1 MGHWLHRQLSAAWE
15 TWHEHAHYQ
24 ARMRGV
30 LARIAARWLH
40 QDLAAGFY
48 AWKENS
54 DKQKRAEYLTTRI
67 LLHWT
72 HRTTA
77 AAFEAWKV
85 KLVALKAS
93 RFSGSN
99 IAKYWMQREQCRA
112 FCSWSMVPKLTRL
125 ERTITLS
132 IAHVHSDKMERVA
145 HGTQRGRRQTRGH
158 SLPRLPRSSKL
169 ELIARLEA
177 VWMKYLENYWKTLER
192 EVGEAKSWYDY
203 YAKVGKHRYENQVAF
218 GDDDRYVRVCQ
229 MCALRTRQHLG
240 EVSLETV
247 MHVDPLQSSAFCTPH
262 ESLSAPQ
269 TNAAIS
275 SLNKRRKC
283 RTMRRSRKDCHQS
296 FPLSLP
302 LSVSLFHDLKGSLSF
317 LSCRVPSLNVWSMRL
332 CDFW

>member
-1 MGHWLHRQLSAAWE
+1 
-15 TWHEHAHYQ
+15 
-24 ARMRGV
+24 
-30 LARIAARWLH
+30 
-40 QDLAAGFY
+40 
-48 AWKENS
+48 
-54 DKQKRAEYLTTRI
+54 
-67 LLHWT
+67 
-72 HRTTA
+72 
-77 AAFEAWKV
+77 
-85 KLVALKAS
+85 
-93 RFSGSN
+93 
-99 IAKYWMQREQCRA
+99 MQREQCRA
-112 FCSWSMVPKLTRL
+112 FCSWSMVPKLTR
-125 ERTITLS
+125 
-132 IAHVHSDKMERVA
+132 MERMLAKQFKSVA

-158 SLPRLPRSSKL
+158 SLPRFPRNSRS

-262 ESLSAPQ
+262 ESMSAPQ

-275 SLNKRRKC
+275 SLRKRRKC

-332 CDFW
+332 